1 MQPNVPQSYPS
12 MEYLNQIAPQAPKRG
27 RFSKFQLMI
36 FGGAAF
42 VLILIIASIIAAT
55 TSGGDQ
61 SSQQLAARLLSTQ
74 TIVASAQKTIKST
87 QLSALN
93 SNLLIYLTGTNHDI
107 VAPLKALGIDVAH
120 LDPIIV
126 KNEAGTDVTA
136 RLEDARLNAV
146 YDSTYAREMSYRL
159 DTIVNLMQKIENST
173 SSSKMKAFLETAKTN
188 LAPTQKAFSEFNDAT
203 NT

>member
-36 FGGAAF
+36 FGGVAF
-42 VLILIIASIIAAT
+42 VLIIIIASIVAVAS
-55 TSGGDQ
+55 SGSDM

-107 VAPLKALGIDVAH
+107 VAPLKALGIDAAH
-120 LDPIIV
+120 LDPIVV
-126 KNEAGTDVTA
+126 KNEAGSDVTA